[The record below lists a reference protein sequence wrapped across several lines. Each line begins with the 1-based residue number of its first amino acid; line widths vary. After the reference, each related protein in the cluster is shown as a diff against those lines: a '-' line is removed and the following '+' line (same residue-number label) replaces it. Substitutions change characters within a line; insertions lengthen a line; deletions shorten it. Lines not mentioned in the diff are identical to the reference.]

1 MCMGAILWASLD
13 RVVYGVT
20 IGDIAKYVAQIHV
33 PAREVAQR
41 SDMTCRVTG
50 PVERD
55 ACAAL
60 FESPVLEAVYKL
72 WKKTK

>member
-1 MCMGAILWASLD
+1 
-13 RVVYGVT
+13 
-20 IGDIAKYVAQIHV
+20 VAQIYV

-41 SDMTCRVTG
+41 SDLVCQVTG
-50 PVERD
+50 PLERE

-60 FESPVLEAVYKL
+60 FESPVMEPVYKL